1 MLSSLSDLLL
11 YVAGA
16 KLDESDDSTG
26 ETGLSSLSDLLLYI
40 AGGDQSDSSPP
51 AEEDST
57 FSALLSYVI
66 GTTPIFSSLSDLLLL
81 TAGMGSIF
89 SALLLY
95 PADDDQFEVPVE
107 VTALSDLLL

>member
-1 MLSSLSDLLL
+1 MLWSLSDLLL

-16 KLDESDDSTG
+16 KLDEGDDSTG

-40 AGGDQSDSSPP
+40 AGGDQSDPSPP
-51 AEEDST
+51 AEEEST

-66 GTTPIFSSLSDLLLL
+66 GATPIFSSLE
-81 TAGMGSIF
+81 
-89 SALLLY
+89 ALLLY
-95 PADDDQFEVPVE
+95 PADDDQSEVPVE